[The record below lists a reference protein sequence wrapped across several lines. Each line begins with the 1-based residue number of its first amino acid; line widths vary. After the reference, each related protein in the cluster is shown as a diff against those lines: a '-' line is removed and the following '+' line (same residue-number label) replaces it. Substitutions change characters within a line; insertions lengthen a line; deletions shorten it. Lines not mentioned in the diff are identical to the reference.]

1 MTLRPGPEDGSLEA
15 YTNRLMLQRQRRRE
29 LAQRNM
35 ELLREKLLPALDRL
49 SDADREEREALEEFS
64 ARLLAS
70 PKQIDV
76 GLVCQIQEALLALAR
91 QEGDCPALIEHL
103 YWLGIGRFSLASK
116 LVNMDQVAA
125 SMTNR
130 SNFHGLT
137 IHNLLFRSNASPYP
151 ES

>member
-1 MTLRPGPEDGSLEA
+1 
-15 YTNRLMLQRQRRRE
+15 MLQRQRRRE

-91 QEGDCPALIEHL
+91 QEEDRPATG
-103 YWLGIGRFSLASK
+103 GISGRL
-116 LVNMDQVAA
+116 
-125 SMTNR
+125 
-130 SNFHGLT
+130 
-137 IHNLLFRSNASPYP
+137 
-151 ES
+151 